1 MTKKLLEDDILGKW
15 GIFYQDRSLPTI
27 RYDPFSTYLDSR
39 GNKIGHKTVISP
51 SRYFRPI
58 ETELDTSTEEEQKDI
73 QEEDTFCE
81 LINGKLPAIVISK
94 DLKLIKDPFDTE
106 SLMLNLEESRVV
118 TIINLFPPIA
128 RVRLFEVSDQNFG
141 LDIPIGVSYVHV
153 LTTHYKYPEDV
164 PVEEWVVFFQNYT
177 MTLSSTIS
185 HSNFNDSKS
194 ILVNSFFN
202 IGNLAGASIPHLHG
216 QSYIYENNME
226 LGNRLYS
233 YWKSSVQNSTSCRKC
248 NLKITDQ
255 SLGRDEQ
262 GSLESRVIFENEGW
276 VVFLAYAPEKDAHIR
291 LVPKRHVSALWKL
304 SDNEIDLLSK
314 AFVIANQ
321 ILAKFIRKEGKT
333 LQLDLDRNIVFRQ
346 FHAQEDSHFH
356 MFIDILPVQ
365 KLGGAELS
373 DSQKISSIY
382 PELIA
387 FKMKQ

>member
-27 RYDPFSTYLDSR
+27 RYDPFSTYFDSK

-58 ETELDTSTEEEQKDI
+58 ETELDTSTEEKQKEI

-81 LINGKLPAIVISK
+81 LIRGKLPAIVVSK
-94 DLKLIKDPFDTE
+94 DLKVIKTPFDTE
-106 SLMLNLEESRVV
+106 SLLQNLEESRVV

-128 RVRLFEVSDQNFG
+128 RVRLFEISDQNFD
-141 LDIPIGVSYVHV
+141 LDNPIGVSYVHI

-185 HSNFNDSKS
+185 HSYFNDSES

-233 YWKSSVQNSTSCRKC
+233 YWKSSVQNSPSCRKC
-248 NLKITDQ
+248 NLKITDK

-262 GSLESRVIFENEGW
+262 SGCW
-276 VVFLAYAPEKDAHIR
+276 IR
-291 LVPKRHVSALWKL
+291 AWLRLMVQCCRHLVALGL
-304 SDNEIDLLSK
+304 
-314 AFVIANQ
+314 V
-321 ILAKFIRKEGKT
+321 R
-333 LQLDLDRNIVFRQ
+333 
-346 FHAQEDSHFH
+346 
-356 MFIDILPVQ
+356 
-365 KLGGAELS
+365 
-373 DSQKISSIY
+373 
-382 PELIA
+382 
-387 FKMKQ
+387 